1 MRRLALAAAVV
12 LTLSPPT
19 AGAAFAQTAAQTAPA
34 PAGRGLTPAEVGTW
48 ITGLGGRVGPVQ
60 SENGLT
66 FFIVTNAGLT
76 WAVFFYGCEADACGE
91 VQFSAVVAEAGATP
105 DKVNAWNREN
115 RYLKAFHTAGET
127 PTATVQ
133 YDLILTLGAG
143 VAQLADPLAV
153 WLQLLPRFAAAMGYS
168 PPA

>member
-19 AGAAFAQTAAQTAPA
+19 AGAAFAQTAVQTTPA

-66 FFIVTNAGLT
+66 FFTVTNAGLT
-76 WAVFFYGCEADACGE
+76 WAVWGSLCCLGLVPRDWITLDQVLA
-91 VQFSAVVAEAGATP
+91 SAQRPSVSE
-105 DKVNAWNREN
+105 
-115 RYLKAFHTAGET
+115 
-127 PTATVQ
+127 
-133 YDLILTLGAG
+133 
-143 VAQLADPLAV
+143 
-153 WLQLLPRFAAAMGYS
+153 S
-168 PPA
+168 